1 MSTILTKVLAI
12 ALVSILMIVMVAP
25 QPAYA
30 QGGLLSGITG
40 ILSGLNGATA
50 ALQNFINNVMR
61 PILQAISTASSA
73 VQNILSTLRNFF
85 EQVVWPIAEI
95 NRIRGLVQQL
105 IAQFSGALN
114 TLYGINVASA
124 QLPNPRQLE
133 SIMRNR
139 SAGDLAGLRTAF
151 VQTYGA
157 VPAAADAHPQER
169 DLMDVDDAMAID
181 HLMMLKMADAGA
193 DQTVAAAGA
202 IASHGLVV
210 APGTAAYSTAAA
222 HIATLQS
229 NAHIQKMIASALR
242 QEAARLGHDTMT
254 VKRGATF
261 TRESRSKAT
270 ELNR

>member
-1 MSTILTKVLAI
+1 MSTILTKALAV
-12 ALVSILMIVMVAP
+12 ALVSVLMVVMVAP

-40 ILSGLNGATA
+40 ILNGLNGAAA

-114 TLYGINVASA
+114 TLYGINVSSA

-133 SIMRNR
+133 SIMRNK

-157 VPAAADAHPQER
+157 VPAAPDAHPQER
-169 DLMDVDDAMAID
+169 VGRNGGGEGCLSFPV
-181 HLMMLKMADAGA
+181 
-193 DQTVAAAGA
+193 VAAA
-202 IASHGLVV
+202 VR
-210 APGTAAYSTAAA
+210 T
-222 HIATLQS
+222 
-229 NAHIQKMIASALR
+229 
-242 QEAARLGHDTMT
+242 
-254 VKRGATF
+254 
-261 TRESRSKAT
+261 
-270 ELNR
+270 

>member
-1 MSTILTKVLAI
+1 MSVILTKTLVLV
-12 ALVSILMIVMVAP
+12 LVGILMIAMVAP

-40 ILSGLNGATA
+40 ILNGLNGATA

-61 PILQAISTASSA
+61 PILEAVRTASA
-73 VQNILSTLRNFF
+73 AIQNILTTLRNFY
-85 EQVVWPIAEI
+85 EQIVWPIAEI

-105 IAQFSGALN
+105 IAQFSGILN
-114 TLYGINVASA
+114 GLYNLNVSSA

-133 SIMRNR
+133 TIIRNR
-139 SAGDLAGLRTAF
+139 KPGDLATLRTAF

-157 VPAAADAHPQER
+157 VPAATDAHPEER

-193 DQTVAAAGA
+193 DQTVAAASA
-202 IASHGLVV
+202 IASHGLIV

-242 QEAARLGHDTMT
+242 QEAARLGHSTMST
-254 VKRGATF
+254 KRSAAF

-270 ELNR
+270 EMNR